1 MNGLRS
7 GYLVLI
13 LSILLAQGCGGNPE
27 TPGRPASATDDLGRT
42 VQLPRTV
49 ERVVSLAPNL
59 TEIVF
64 AAGAGHKVV
73 GVTTV
78 DNYPSAVQ
86 ALPRFGALPLDIEAI
101 VALEPDLI
109 LANDDINN
117 PRDTET
123 FEAVGLPT
131 FFFSFQGLD
140 DVSRSIRAVGS
151 LLGTAAHAEAAA
163 DSLEA
168 AIAALRARTGGVETR
183 PNTLFLIGDETLYAF
198 GSESY
203 MHTLIELA
211 GGHSTTGTLDTVR
224 PVLSDEFVLTE
235 KPDVIFGAFGASY
248 DPARLLAH
256 HPTWDIVPAIQT
268 GRVYSLDPDLV
279 LRATPRLLDAAQL
292 MARRLH
298 PDLFEP
304 AGTPAALPETP

>member
-1 MNGLRS
+1 MNCFRS
-7 GYLVLI
+7 GSVVLI
-13 LSILLAQGCGGNPE
+13 LLILLAQGCGSNPDA
-27 TPGRPASATDDLGRT
+27 PAQPLAATDDLGRT
-42 VQLPRTV
+42 VHLPQTV
-49 ERVVSLAPNL
+49 ERIVSLAPNL

-78 DNYPSAVQ
+78 DNHPPAVQ
-86 ALPRFGALPLDIEAI
+86 RLPRFGALPLDIEAI

-117 PRDTET
+117 PRDAET
-123 FEAVGLPT
+123 FDAIGLPT
-131 FFFSFQGLD
+131 FFFSFEGLD
-140 DVSRSIRAVGS
+140 DVPRSIRAAGH
-151 LLGTAAHAEAAA
+151 LLGTASHAEAAA

-168 AIAALRARTGGVETR
+168 AYAALRALTEGVATR

-211 GGHSTTGTLDTVR
+211 GGRSTTGTLDTVR

-235 KPDVIFGAFGASY
+235 KPDVIFGAFGAAY
-248 DPARLLAH
+248 EPARLLAH
-256 HPTWDIVPAIQT
+256 HPTWDIVPAVQNGQI
-268 GRVYSLDPDLV
+268 YSLDPDLV
-279 LRATPRLLDAAQL
+279 LRATPRLLDAARQ
-292 MARRLH
+292 MARYLH
-298 PDLFEP
+298 PGLFGP
-304 AGTPAALPETP
+304 PGASVALPETP